1 VGLLDYSQLFSQLS
15 YFLLYLLDLG
25 FFITILCFLGNLSII
40 LLPIEPKL
48 TFPLL
53 IDLPQ
58 SNLTQL
64 DQDNRQNPK
73 QVHRQPNQM
82 IEDAHKHFSGFFEV
96 GVLIAQLLPPSLYAT
111 CLSELSV

>member
-1 VGLLDYSQLFSQLS
+1 VALVDYSQLFSQLS
-15 YFLLYLLDLG
+15 YFLLYLLYLG
-25 FFITILCFLGNLSII
+25 FSITILSVISTISII

-53 IDLPQ
+53 INLSQ
-58 SNLTQL
+58 FNLTQL
-64 DQDNRQNPK
+64 DQDNHQNPK

-82 IEDAHKHFSGFFEV
+82 VEDAHKHFSGFIEV
-96 GVLIAQLLPPSLYAT
+96 GVLVAQLLIPSFYAT